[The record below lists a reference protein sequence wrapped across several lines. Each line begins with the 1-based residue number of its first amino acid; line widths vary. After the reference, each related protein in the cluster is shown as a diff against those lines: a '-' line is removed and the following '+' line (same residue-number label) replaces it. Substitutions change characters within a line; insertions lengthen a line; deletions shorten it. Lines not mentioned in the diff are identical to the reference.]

1 LVAADFLVFDL
12 SRSRSPAYHV
22 FTSGIT
28 QIKAQGITL
37 PFHLPSLFRFFFGL
51 NLGNHTNKLK
61 RKRKRKRKR
70 KTKKKTLPLSSAFSR
85 QAKAQG
91 RSKHARPEAQKL
103 ELALLVQLLTEGES

>member
-61 RKRKRKRKR
+61 RKRKRKRK
-70 KTKKKTLPLSSAFSR
+70 TKKKTLPLSSAFSR

>member
-37 PFHLPSLFRFFFGL
+37 PFHLPSLFRFFWF
-51 NLGNHTNKLK
+51 KPRQPYK
-61 RKRKRKRKR
+61 EA
-70 KTKKKTLPLSSAFSR
+70 KKKKKNEKENTAAIFRVQPPGKSTRAQ
-85 QAKAQG
+85 QARAA
-91 RSKHARPEAQKL
+91 RSPEA
-103 ELALLVQLLTEGES
+103 